1 MVKASQ
7 AVPFTKAVL
16 SADLLSLR
24 VGNAV
29 GESFYG
35 REDGLNATI
44 EWRAVEALDGRIKSL
59 QMNSELVRLIDAMT

>member
-1 MVKASQ
+1 
-7 AVPFTKAVL
+7 
-16 SADLLSLR
+16 
-24 VGNAV
+24 V

-59 QMNSELVRLIDAMT
+59 QMNSELVRLVDAMT

>member
-1 MVKASQ
+1 VIKASQ
-7 AVPFTKAVL
+7 AVPFAKAVL

-29 GESFYG
+29 GESFNG

-44 EWRAVEALDGRIKSL
+44 EWRAVEALDGGIKSL
-59 QMNSELVRLIDAMT
+59 QMSSELVRLVNTMT